1 MTIISALALLLVGL
15 LWLIVSRPQPVWRG
29 EAAAQFSA
37 SIILLPAALLALA
50 NAIGVNGDS
59 WVQANMVLQELSLYA
74 ALPLLSLVLLSQAAR
89 IWGSPYDWER
99 MIWGRILLGVCVM
112 YELCRRS
119 DVLPEMLITFALLTS
134 AVMLAALIW
143 HARQQRMAPVEIM
156 AVLGMIGFSA
166 ALTLQTPLS
175 IDWTLVIYAGL
186 IWLWHLQQS
195 LILRQQQ
202 AEIDVE

>member
-166 ALTLQTPLS
+166 ALALQTPLS

>member
-166 ALTLQTPLS
+166 ALALQTPLS

-202 AEIDVE
+202 AEIDVK